1 MKNKTSLLVLIALIV
16 VVSMPP
22 PTQGQRGEG
31 VAHPNRWY
39 VDRERFSPD
48 DWVVV
53 FSLPKDAEIRLVYC
67 VGGPKEEGLFDKSGV
82 AIDRQ
87 ERIVEVRA
95 GGRARRQSGYNGTLE
110 GWARTLRVRY
120 AAPFRPRG

>member
-1 MKNKTSLLVLIALIV
+1 MKNKASLLVLTALVVIA
-16 VVSMPP
+16 SMPAP
-22 PTQGQRGEG
+22 IQGQRGEG
-31 VAHPNRWY
+31 IAHPNRSY
-39 VDRERFSPD
+39 VDRERGPD

-87 ERIVEVRA
+87 AKIVEVRA
-95 GGRARRQSGYNGTLE
+95 GFLARRQSGYKGTLE